1 MSSKIKAGLLLY
13 RQRKEGL
20 EVYLVENDDDDL
32 QMPESFSIEHHEA
45 LESFCENLERVL
57 GIKVEVE
64 ELIQLDLVK
73 CMVSGKEFLAYALET
88 DWEKLPNS
96 STRYK
101 FAKVNK
107 GAYYAIKDAFKRV
120 MPAQYAMLKELVEV
134 ISSRNI
140 MRF

>member
-13 RQRKEGL
+13 RQKKEGL
-20 EVYLVENDDDDL
+20 EVYLVQNDDDDL
-32 QMPESFSIEHHEA
+32 QMPESFSIENHEA
-45 LESFCENLERVL
+45 LETFCDNLERVL

-64 ELIQLDLVK
+64 DLIQLDLVK

-88 DWEKLPNS
+88 DWEKLPES
-96 STRYK
+96 SKRFK
-101 FAKVNK
+101 FVKVNK

-134 ISSRNI
+134 VSSRNI